1 MGTSSWETQ
10 KVHGRDEVLRDIEN
24 RARANSDR
32 VVQDVKDMM
41 NDYEVDMYR
50 LILAVGKRYGRDTAY
65 EIMSETVADKRLK
78 WLDQAMEWLVSGRHG
93 P

>member
-1 MGTSSWETQ
+1 MNMGTAKWETQ

-24 RARANSDR
+24 RANAYGET

-50 LILAVGKRYGRDTAY
+50 LILALGSTMAWTPLMK
-65 EIMSETVADKRLK
+65 S
-78 WLDQAMEWLVSGRHG
+78 
-93 P
+93 